1 MELFYF
7 ILYVH
12 MYYVMVQL
20 LSCNFHSYFIIVFM
34 LTCVLVLVVFLFG
47 ISYVT
52 NLALWLQDFNKLTYM
67 DFVILSSLLTMLMWS
82 DHAGLSG
89 SAASRS
95 SRCTAEG
102 SSAQIDQQL
111 HESTGQLLWICVVH
125 CVCRELSPTWNTTE
139 FKRYQGGVTK
149 NGKG

>member
-67 DFVILSSLLTMLMWS
+67 DFVILSSLLTMLM
-82 DHAGLSG
+82 
-89 SAASRS
+89 
-95 SRCTAEG
+95 
-102 SSAQIDQQL
+102 
-111 HESTGQLLWICVVH
+111 
-125 CVCRELSPTWNTTE
+125 
-139 FKRYQGGVTK
+139 
-149 NGKG
+149 